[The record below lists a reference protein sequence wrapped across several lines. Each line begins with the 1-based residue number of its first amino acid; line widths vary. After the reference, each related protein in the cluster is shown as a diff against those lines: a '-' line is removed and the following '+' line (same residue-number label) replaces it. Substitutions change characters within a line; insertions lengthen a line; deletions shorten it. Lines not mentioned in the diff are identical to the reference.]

1 VKHIQ
6 NIYKPPF
13 IKNYIKDKLNKMT
26 TTKKDKKELII
37 SFKSIVKNCKT
48 TGDLKR
54 LIKEVNNFNKV
65 KVNSK

>member
-1 VKHIQ
+1 
-6 NIYKPPF
+6 
-13 IKNYIKDKLNKMT
+13 MT